1 MRKGVFSAIMLLA
14 FASLVLAA
22 PFSPPVMKIVAP
34 SVVQY
39 NFDGTQL
46 EFSATVSGAPT
57 SALFGVFTKDQG
69 AKIGAVLNGFLGWH
83 YVNKIDT
90 SIYISQSFALDIGKN
105 TVKWNGKDENGKSV
119 SAGEYSYYIWAFD
132 NVNSKKIVTKQVA
145 FQWNETSIVQIMDKD
160 GKPIMENGKVK
171 TLSMTQ
177 ISQNIV
183 TALTTF
189 SDELAKGLENSKPK
203 DAKKAIAK
211 YSDIIEEISKF
222 SESLTGLE
230 KATDTISNL
239 AKSISDLSIS
249 LDGFDQTKL
258 SKLAAISVSAGG
270 SPTPGVSGGG
280 STAEKLNEKT
290 KAIKESSAVSPNW
303 DLISAQIGESV
314 GAKLVDAM
322 KKGQMKFE
330 FSPSSPGKGVLSFD

>member
-1 MRKGVFSAIMLLA
+1 MIGSFLYFTNRLFDTSDKEFGDGEEHEAGISGKQKRRMKRMSKA
-14 FASLVLAA
+14 LVGRNGILGA
-22 PFSPPVMKIVAP
+22 
-34 SVVQY
+34 VVQ
-39 NFDGTQL
+39 
-46 EFSATVSGAPT
+46 FSEVLSMF
-57 SALFGVFTKDQG
+57 SQFGP
-69 AKIGAVLNGFLGWH
+69 N
-83 YVNKIDT
+83 
-90 SIYISQSFALDIGKN
+90 
-105 TVKWNGKDENGKSV
+105 
-119 SAGEYSYYIWAFD
+119 
-132 NVNSKKIVTKQVA
+132 
-145 FQWNETSIVQIMDKD
+145 NEIPLMDKD